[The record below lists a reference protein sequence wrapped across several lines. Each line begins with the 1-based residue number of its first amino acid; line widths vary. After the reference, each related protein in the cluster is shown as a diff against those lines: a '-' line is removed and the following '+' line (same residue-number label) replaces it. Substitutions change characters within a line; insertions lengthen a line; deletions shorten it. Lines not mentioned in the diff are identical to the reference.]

1 MSETTSGWHNT
12 HCAISIG
19 VAWLVGSK
27 LERGAGAVQPVLRL
41 AALSL
46 EEIFIGIWGIAAA
59 TPGFPHGWNCVLNGF
74 GGTAGVSPVQNIA
87 GGRGHPA
94 LHQQSCGYSDVFRD
108 NAISSLL

>member
-19 VAWLVGSK
+19 VAWLVSSK

-46 EEIFIGIWGIAAA
+46 EKIFIGIWGIAADKRRF
-59 TPGFPHGWNCVLNGF
+59 TH
-74 GGTAGVSPVQNIA
+74 S
-87 GGRGHPA
+87 
-94 LHQQSCGYSDVFRD
+94 
-108 NAISSLL
+108 